1 MSDEQK
7 AAEADAA
14 KSVPEIRIINR
25 AHEGF
30 RRGGIAHP
38 ADATYPITAFT
49 VEQMLAFDAEP
60 MLTVILPREGEEALQ
75 DLKERVSRK
84 AKR

>member
-1 MSDEQK
+1 MTEETK
-7 AAEADAA
+7 PAE
-14 KSVPEIRIINR
+14 KVPEIRIINR

-60 MLTVILPREGEEALQ
+60 QLTVILPPEGEEALQ
-75 DLKERVSRK
+75 ALKGREARK

>member
-7 AAEADAA
+7 AAEADTA

-38 ADATYPITAFT
+38 ADATYPVTAFT
-49 VEQMLAFDAEP
+49 DKQILAFDAEP
-60 MLTVILPREGEEALQ
+60 MLTVILPPEGEEALQ
-75 DLKERVSRK
+75 AFKSREARK
-84 AKR
+84 GKR